1 MATLKY
7 EAWKK
12 VGNRLLLSGTSIGNH
27 QNISFTDTLTIEKL
41 TQDSL
46 ILKRGELL
54 LKYARNNEA
63 LNQKTIPAAVL
74 TPAKKL
80 LSVRGELVIG
90 HEVRSFKAE
99 GDSADYWIVDE
110 TGELMQKYDDMT
122 KGVKNG
128 KPVYVE
134 LEVIDMGKAD
144 DGFAAD
150 YEGVY
155 QIMKINKM
163 ALK

>member
-1 MATLKY
+1 MACFCPS
-7 EAWKK
+7 
-12 VGNRLLLSGTSIGNH
+12 VGNARIVA
-27 QNISFTDTLTIEKL
+27 KL
-41 TQDSL
+41 Q
-46 ILKRGELL
+46 
-54 LKYARNNEA
+54 
-63 LNQKTIPAAVL
+63 
-74 TPAKKL
+74 
-80 LSVRGELVIG
+80 LSVSGP
-90 HEVRSFKAE
+90 EVRSFKAE

>member
-1 MATLKY
+1 MRHGKSRKPVVTFRYQHRQSPEYFFHGYAD
-7 EAWKK
+7 
-12 VGNRLLLSGTSIGNH
+12 NR
-27 QNISFTDTLTIEKL
+27 KL

-63 LNQKTIPAAVL
+63 LNQETIPAAVL

-80 LSVRGELVIG
+80 LSVKGELVVG

-122 KGVKNG
+122 KGIKNG

-134 LEVIDMGKAD
+134 LEVVDMGKAD

>member
-1 MATLKY
+1 M
-7 EAWKK
+7 
-12 VGNRLLLSGTSIGNH
+12 
-27 QNISFTDTLTIEKL
+27 
-41 TQDSL
+41 
-46 ILKRGELL
+46 
-54 LKYARNNEA
+54 
-63 LNQKTIPAAVL
+63 
-74 TPAKKL
+74 
-80 LSVRGELVIG
+80 
-90 HEVRSFKAE
+90 
-99 GDSADYWIVDE
+99 DE

-122 KGVKNG
+122 KGIKNG

-134 LEVIDMGKAD
+134 LEVVDMSKAD

>member
-1 MATLKY
+1 MDT
-7 EAWKK
+7 K
-12 VGNRLLLSGTSIGNH
+12 VCYLFGAGEQSPCH
-27 QNISFTDTLTIEKL
+27 IELGK
-41 TQDSL
+41 DD
-46 ILKRGELL
+46 
-54 LKYARNNEA
+54 
-63 LNQKTIPAAVL
+63 
-74 TPAKKL
+74 
-80 LSVRGELVIG
+80 LVIG